1 MNHRQIEIFRAIMRH
16 GSMTAAAQ
24 ALAISQPAASK
35 ILRHLESRLGY
46 PLFERIGGRLAP
58 TMEAHLLYEDVDRL
72 FREFE
77 VLDTLARTIG
87 EKKIGLLRIGASP
100 PVAHSLLP
108 RALKGFLAD
117 HPTVKIQLSALP
129 KLEIAEA
136 LSIGAIDLAVT
147 LSPILAPSV
156 RTEALA
162 EVPVAVVLR
171 ADDPL
176 AAHDTLGPA
185 DLAERRLISY
195 GAQAEIAP
203 ALDQAFARAGHVR
216 DPSIRITSSSGA
228 APLVAAGLGVA
239 LVDGLV
245 AWSDFPG
252 LVARPF
258 APPVTMR
265 LSVATDAA
273 RPTSRF
279 VAPFVAVLRG
289 LV

>member
-35 ILRHLESRLGY
+35 ILRHLESGLGY
-46 PLFERIGGRLAP
+46 RLFERIGGRLVP
-58 TMEAHLLYEDVDRL
+58 TMEARLLYDDVDRL

-100 PVAHSLLP
+100 PITHSLLP
-108 RALKGFLAD
+108 RALASFLAD

-129 KLEIAEA
+129 KQEIAEA
-136 LSIGAIDLAVT
+136 LTVGAIDLALT

-162 EVPVAVVLR
+162 EIPVCVVLR
-171 ADDPL
+171 ADDSL
-176 AAHDTLGPA
+176 AALETIGPA
-185 DLAERRLISY
+185 DLADRPLISY
-195 GAQAEIAP
+195 GAQAEVAP
-203 ALDQAFARAGHVR
+203 ALDQAFAKAGLLR
-216 DPSIRITSSSGA
+216 DPAIRITSSIGA

-258 APPVTMR
+258 TPSVTMR
-265 LSVATDAA
+265 LSVGTDAA

-279 VAPFVAVLRG
+279 FTPFVTALRR